1 MVVFTGSF
9 GVHTK
14 FTQKLDENQIRA
26 GNEEKSSTNS
36 RDFAID
42 MSNLDVTLTLSR

>member
-1 MVVFTGSF
+1 MVIFTGSF

-14 FTQKLDENQIRA
+14 FAQKLDENRIRA

-42 MSNLDVTLTLSR
+42 MLNLDATLTLSR

>member
-14 FTQKLDENQIRA
+14 FAQKLDENQIRA
-26 GNEEKSSTNS
+26 GNEEKSSPNS

-42 MSNLDVTLTLSR
+42 MLNLDVTLMLSR